1 MSGDAAARV
10 RFGDE
15 GLVPAIVQD
24 ADTGRVLTL
33 AWMNADSLART
44 LERGETW
51 FWSRARSE
59 LWHKGATSGNTQQV
73 TGLATDCDDDAV
85 LVSVRPAGP
94 ACHTGEESCF
104 HVPVT
109 GTVGGD
115 AAPFA
120 ALPDLEAVVRARAAD
135 ADPDSSYTAS
145 LIARGID
152 TMCKKVGEEATEVA
166 IAAKGGEREQLVY
179 ESADL
184 LYHLEVLWA
193 ATGVEPEQVY
203 AELRRREGTSGIAEK
218 AARPKS

>member
-10 RFGDE
+10 RFGDD

-51 FWSRARSE
+51 FWSRSRGE

-109 GTVGGD
+109 GAVGGD
-115 AAPFA
+115 AVPFA
-120 ALPDLEAVVRARAAD
+120 ALPDLEAVIRARAAD

-184 LYHLEVLWA
+184 LYHLMVLW
-193 ATGVEPEQVY
+193 QSMDIRL
-203 AELRRREGTSGIAEK
+203 AEVAEELASRRRGEG
-218 AARPKS
+218 